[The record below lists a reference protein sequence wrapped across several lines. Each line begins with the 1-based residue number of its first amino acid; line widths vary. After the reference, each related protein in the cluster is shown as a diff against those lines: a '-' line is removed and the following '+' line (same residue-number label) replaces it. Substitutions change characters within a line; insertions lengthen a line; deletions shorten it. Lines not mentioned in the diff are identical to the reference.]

1 MKKLKTKSFIIEYTK
16 ENEKDAKRLKKI
28 FDTNE
33 MFFTEFLK
41 PYPVIRLG
49 DSTEPLIN
57 EQTLEVENINEF
69 KEILSLLIPHYIN
82 QLEIKGDDESLT
94 VFLRTIFTNKYANLD
109 DYKMSIK
116 KKDLPIYI
124 ESIYSLIAMDYYET
138 PEELV
143 NALFNLDDKEK
154 KKLTNYLNSKYRRSL
169 LNQLLEG
176 QISFLTE
183 TSTEKQQDDFVIENI
198 DELLN
203 HTSQEILS
211 IDLSNQQLVRMPSLT
226 DQELDKSIIE
236 FLIQIDPSLKWLK
249 EYEELKKNNQIK
261 PSDIWN
267 CNQEKGKWV
276 INTSKVHNIEDFRC
290 FIHEFIHYITVKD
303 QKKENLPIAIKE
315 FPSIY
320 FETLAINFLR
330 QKGYPKEATDYML
343 SERNEWTEE
352 NAYDLYLILG
362 LLSNYIKNG
371 EVTIENEVDRR
382 LQIPEDIKRKIPEE
396 LSFFYETQEEKIN
409 YSFDIANGY
418 ILAYPES
425 IYEEYPYITG
435 TYLADR
441 AVEVTNQDPMFIYN
455 MLSITDNLE
464 STNPKDV
471 IDLINQK
478 HKQLTKKHETI

>member
-57 EQTLEVENINEF
+57 EQTLEVENIDEF

-154 KKLTNYLNSKYRRSL
+154 KKLTNYLNSKYRRNL

-183 TSTEKQQDDFVIENI
+183 TTTEKQQDDFVIENI

-203 HTSQEILS
+203 HTSQEI
-211 IDLSNQQLVRMPSLT
+211 
-226 DQELDKSIIE
+226 
-236 FLIQIDPSLKWLK
+236 
-249 EYEELKKNNQIK
+249 
-261 PSDIWN
+261 
-267 CNQEKGKWV
+267 
-276 INTSKVHNIEDFRC
+276 
-290 FIHEFIHYITVKD
+290 
-303 QKKENLPIAIKE
+303 
-315 FPSIY
+315 
-320 FETLAINFLR
+320 
-330 QKGYPKEATDYML
+330 
-343 SERNEWTEE
+343 
-352 NAYDLYLILG
+352 
-362 LLSNYIKNG
+362 
-371 EVTIENEVDRR
+371 
-382 LQIPEDIKRKIPEE
+382 
-396 LSFFYETQEEKIN
+396 
-409 YSFDIANGY
+409 
-418 ILAYPES
+418 
-425 IYEEYPYITG
+425 
-435 TYLADR
+435 
-441 AVEVTNQDPMFIYN
+441 
-455 MLSITDNLE
+455 
-464 STNPKDV
+464 
-471 IDLINQK
+471 
-478 HKQLTKKHETI
+478 